1 MIETI
6 GDLKKALEAFNPND
20 RIMVNFGPSGEFHP
34 ENSPILEVKQS
45 GATHIVY
52 VKVPYKLIC
61 SKCGKFLEDEDVE
74 RVH

>member
-20 RIMVNFGPSGEFHP
+20 RIMVNFGPSGEHHP

-52 VKVPYKLIC
+52 VKVPYKLVC
-61 SKCGKFLEDEDVE
+61 SKCGKFLEND
-74 RVH
+74 

>member
-34 ENSPILEVKQS
+34 ENSPILEVKKS

-52 VKVPYKLIC
+52 VKVPYKLVC